1 MENNPAFRNEHTK
14 EFFLNARE
22 KIIRSKNAASGRIG
36 SYSDEDKSMV
46 FTIDYSLNF
55 HSVDISERLY
65 TLCIK
70 SEIIERMVNIINR
83 AIIKSSMMGADEVK
97 KAISTKEFADIMST
111 ENREIQEGIANSQ
124 DNFMRALKNLSNQT
138 KTVASDSGNISLVIT
153 GDKMI
158 KSLSISDEYLSPENR
173 TLLEQELLHT
183 LNRAVQ
189 ETQKDLQSLLTKTE
203 EEMKKL
209 MRSEEN
215 S

>member
-97 KAISTKEFADIMST
+97 KTISTKEFADIMST

>member
-70 SEIIERMVNIINR
+70 SEIIERMVKIINR

-97 KAISTKEFADIMST
+97 KTISTKEFADIMST

>member
-70 SEIIERMVNIINR
+70 SEIIERMVKIINR